1 LFTPTQIFG
10 PIFAHDMSVQTNAY
24 KQKKNMIHCLTV
36 GGAFRKAVTKRYATL
51 FWHLLFREKKRSETL
66 FTCFQTAYQIFFIY
80 YQAKP
85 NKEYRELVPNS
96 SSAVHWQNTAK

>member
-1 LFTPTQIFG
+1 
-10 PIFAHDMSVQTNAY
+10 M
-24 KQKKNMIHCLTV
+24 KKNMIHCLTV
-36 GGAFRKAVTKRYATL
+36 GGPFRKAVTKRYATL

-66 FTCFQTAYQIFFIY
+66 FTCFQTADQIFIIY
-80 YQAKP
+80 YQAIQ

>member
-51 FWHLLFREKKRSETL
+51 F
-66 FTCFQTAYQIFFIY
+66 
-80 YQAKP
+80 
-85 NKEYRELVPNS
+85 
-96 SSAVHWQNTAK
+96 